1 MSVVV
6 EDPNS
11 FLWTEKFRPSTIDQI
26 ILPERIK
33 KELYSYAKD
42 GQSMNLLLAGSP
54 GIGKSTISK
63 ALAKELGADLMFINA
78 SVENGID
85 TIRNKVIQF
94 ASTASFEGNL
104 KIVVFDDAYK
114 LSPEGQNSLNGAI
127 EAFHQNTRFIF
138 TTNFKNKIIDAIQS
152 RCNSIDF
159 SMKPEEKQELTMK
172 AWKRSMEIL
181 TQEGVEFDKK
191 TVATI
196 VSRYFPDM
204 RRVLNALQKASAC
217 GKVDSTTLSE
227 SIPTDALYAFMKEK
241 KFGDVRKWVAQN
253 SGDYQEVFRD
263 IYDQLLTLFVGQSIP
278 QVVILLDMYQDR
290 LTRVA
295 DPEIT
300 MMACL
305 TEIMATVEWK

>member
-1 MSVVV
+1 MSLI
-6 EDPNS
+6 ENPNE
-11 FLWTEKFRPSTIDQI
+11 FLFTEKYRPKNLDQI
-26 ILPERIK
+26 IISNRLRDECRSYIK
-33 KELYSYAKD
+33 D
-42 GQSMNLLLAGSP
+42 NQIPHLLLAGAA
-54 GIGKSTISK
+54 GIGKTTIAY
-63 ALAKELGADLMFINA
+63 ALANEIDADLLYINA
-78 SVENGID
+78 SLESGVD
-85 TIRNKVIQF
+85 TIRTKIVQF

-104 KIVVFDDAYK
+104 KIILMD
-114 LSPEGQNSLNGAI
+114 
-127 EAFHQNTRFIF
+127 EADGITANAQGILRPVLEEFSQNTRFIL
-138 TTNFKNKIIDAIQS
+138 TCNYKNKIIDALHS
-152 RCNSIDF
+152 RCVSIDF

-172 AWKRSMEIL
+172 AWKRSIEIL

-217 GKVDSTTLSE
+217 GKVDATTLSE

>member
-1 MSVVV
+1 MSLV
-6 EDPNS
+6 ENPDS
-11 FLWTEKFRPSTIDQI
+11 FLWTERFRPSTIDQI
-26 ILPERIK
+26 ILPERIR
-33 KELYSYAKD
+33 KELHSYAKD

-63 ALAKELGADLMFINA
+63 ALANELGADLMFINA

-217 GKVDSTTLSE
+217 GKVDATTLSE
-227 SIPTDALYAFMKEK
+227 SIPTDALYAFMKDK